1 MGHPGGSG
9 ADVASALTQGEWWD
23 PNYTGPPLISLDAG
37 LARGF
42 NVGLGDS
49 LTLNVL
55 GREITATIASLREI
69 DWRSLKFDFAIVFAP
84 GTLEGAP
91 HSHIA
96 AIEATPEAEE
106 AVESAVSDTF
116 ANISVIRVRDALQ
129 AAATILSG
137 IGVAVKGTATLTL
150 IAGLIVL
157 TGIVASEHRRRVY
170 EAVVFKVLGAGYKRI
185 LCIYM
190 LEYGVLGLLT
200 GVVAAGIGTL
210 TAWSVIKFLMHSEWI
225 FLPNIV
231 VITIILCVITTTSV
245 GLIGTWRALG
255 QKAAPHLRN

>member
-1 MGHPGGSG
+1 
-9 ADVASALTQGEWWD
+9 
-23 PNYTGPPLISLDAG
+23 

-42 NVGLGDS
+42 KVGLGDS

-55 GREITATIASLREI
+55 GREITANIASLREI

-84 GTLEGAP
+84 GVLEGAP

-96 AIEATPEAEE
+96 AIEAVPEAED
-106 AVESAVSDTF
+106 AVERAATDTF
-116 ANISVIRVRDALQ
+116 ANVSAIRVRDALQ
-129 AAATILSG
+129 AASVILSG
-137 IGVAVKGTATLTL
+137 IGAAVKGTAALTL
-150 IAGLIVL
+150 VAGLIVL
-157 TGIVASEHRRRVY
+157 AGVMASEHRRRVY

-200 GVVAAGIGTL
+200 GAVAAGIGSL
-210 TAWSVIKFLMHSEWI
+210 TAWAVIKFLMGSEWV

-231 VITIILCVITTTSV
+231 ILTVVLCVLMTTSV

-255 QKAAPHLRN
+255 QKAAPHLRND